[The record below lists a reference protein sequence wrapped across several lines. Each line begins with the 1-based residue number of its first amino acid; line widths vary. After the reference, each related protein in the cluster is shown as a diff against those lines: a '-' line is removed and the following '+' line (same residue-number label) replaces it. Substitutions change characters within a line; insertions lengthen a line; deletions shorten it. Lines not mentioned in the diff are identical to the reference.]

1 MRNLGSGCR
10 NRSIIIGFL
19 SLGAILLSAAEEPKQ
34 RAKAVRELG
43 KGGSEAIPR
52 IDPYLSDPDLDV
64 RVEAV
69 KAIVDIGTQRSLDSL
84 VKATKDNDAE
94 IQIRATDGLV
104 NFYVPGYVRSGLTA
118 SIRRMGSSIKARFTD
133 TNDQVIDPYITV
145 RPDVVIAL
153 GRLARS
159 GAGMDSRANAARA
172 AGILRGRE
180 AVPDLLEALRSKDS
194 EVIYESLI
202 ALQKIR
208 DRSAGPGVVF
218 LLRDLNEKVQV
229 AAIETT
235 GLLANRGAAH
245 DLRDILDRTRN
256 NRVKRAAL
264 TALAQIPSPETHG
277 VYLSYLDNKDDGLR
291 AAAAEGLARSK
302 NPGDRA
308 ALDSAFTMERKGG
321 PRLAVAFGLVSLGK
335 LDMGELDPLRYLV
348 NTLNNS
354 GYRGVAKAYLVE
366 LARDQSVRAALFPA
380 LRENTATKE
389 EKIGLAQVFAQSGD
403 RDSVPVLEN
412 LSQDGSNEVSQ
423 EALRALKNLRARLP

>member
-1 MRNLGSGCR
+1 MRNLGWGWR
-10 NRSIIIGFL
+10 NLSVIIGFL
-19 SLGAILLSAAEEPKQ
+19 FLGSIFLSAAEDSKQ

-43 KGGSEAIPR
+43 KGGSEEIPR
-52 IDPYLSDPDLDV
+52 IDPFLSDPDLDV
-64 RVEAV
+64 RIEAV

-133 TNDQVIDPYITV
+133 TNDQVIDAYITV

-153 GRLARS
+153 GRLARG

-172 AGILRGRE
+172 VGILRGRE

-229 AAIETT
+229 AAIETSA
-235 GLLANRGAAH
+235 LLGNRGASH

-256 NRVKRAAL
+256 NKVKRAAL
-264 TALAQIPSPETHG
+264 TALAQLPSPEMHG
-277 VYLSYLDNKDDGLR
+277 LYVSYLDNKDDGLR
-291 AAAAEGLARSK
+291 TAAAEGLGRSK
-302 NPGDRA
+302 NPADGA
-308 ALDSAFTMERKGG
+308 ALQSAFSMEKKGG
-321 PRLAVAFGLVSLGK
+321 PRLADAFALASLGK

-354 GYRGVAKAYLVE
+354 GYRSVAKAYLIE
-366 LARDQSVRAALFPA
+366 LARDPSVRAALYPA
-380 LRENTATKE
+380 VRETTATKD
-389 EKIGLAQVFAQSGD
+389 EKVGLAQAFALSGD

-412 LSQDGSNEVSQ
+412 LSQDGSAEVST
-423 EALRALKNLRARLP
+423 EALRALKNLRTRL

>member
-1 MRNLGSGCR
+1 MRNL
-10 NRSIIIGFL
+10 RSSWGNLRVILGVL
-19 SLGAILLSAAEEPKQ
+19 SLSAILLSAAEDPKQ

-69 KAIVDIGTQRSLDSL
+69 KAIVEIGTQRSLDSL
-84 VKATKDNDAE
+84 VKATRDNDTE

-118 SIRRMGSSIKARFTD
+118 SLRRIGSTIKSRFTD
-133 TNDQVIDPYITV
+133 TNDQVIDSYITV
-145 RPDVVIAL
+145 RPDVVLAL
-153 GRLARS
+153 GRLAKG
-159 GAGMDSRANAARA
+159 GAGMDARANAARA
-172 AGILRGRE
+172 LGILRGKE

-208 DRSAGPGVVF
+208 DRSAGPGVAF
-218 LLRDLNEKVQV
+218 LLRDLNEKVQL

-235 GLLANRGAAH
+235 GLLVNRGAVH

-264 TALAQIPSPETHG
+264 TALAQMPTPETHG

-302 NPGDRA
+302 NPADRV
-308 ALDSAFTMERKGG
+308 ALETAFSMERKGG
-321 PRLAVAFGLVSLGK
+321 PRLAIAFGVVSLGK
-335 LDMGELDPLRYLV
+335 LDVGELDPLRYLV

-354 GYRGVAKAYLVE
+354 GYRGVAKAYLIE
-366 LARDQSVRAALFPA
+366 LARDPAVRAALYPA
-380 LRENTATKE
+380 LRETNATKE
-389 EKIGLAQVFAQSGD
+389 EKLGLAQVFAQSGD
-403 RDSVPVLEN
+403 RDSVPVLEH